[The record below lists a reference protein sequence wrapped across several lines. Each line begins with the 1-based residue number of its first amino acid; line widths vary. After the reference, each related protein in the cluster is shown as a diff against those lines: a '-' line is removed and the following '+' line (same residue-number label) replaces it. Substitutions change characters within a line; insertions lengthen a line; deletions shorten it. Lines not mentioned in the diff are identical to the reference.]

1 MSEQRDKRGEAA
13 AYAMGALSSEEQ
25 AGFETEL
32 ARDRELAAE
41 LRALGATVALL
52 REAAEPFDVPEGL
65 ADRVHAEVARTVA
78 GGAASLNGATPLAT
92 APVAEPEADKPQ
104 AAEPVVSASQARG
117 VAEAEGSFRSRLA
130 MPRVGWSWPRRIAFA
145 GGLAVSLAAAVVIGA
160 QLGGGSEGE
169 LEVAGDLT
177 APDGGATVAAVDVR
191 ELGIGREISLE
202 SDSLPILPK
211 GEYYEVWFVA
221 PDDSAS
227 DPNRISAGTF
237 HPDLDGSSD
246 VDFTA
251 AVDPSLYPLIEITAE
266 PGDGDPAP
274 TDNVVARLDS
284 AS

>member
-1 MSEQRDKRGEAA
+1 MSEQRDKRGEVA
-13 AYAMGALSSEEQ
+13 AYAIGALTSEER
-25 AGFETEL
+25 AGFEAEL
-32 ARDRELAAE
+32 ARDQELAAE
-41 LRALGATVALL
+41 LRALDATVALM
-52 REAAEPFDVPEGL
+52 REAAEPFDVPDGL
-65 ADRVHAEVARTVA
+65 EDRVHAGVTHAIA
-78 GGAASLNGATPLAT
+78 GEAASRNGASAVAA
-92 APVAEPEADKPQ
+92 APEPETAEPEPETPRA
-104 AAEPVVSASQARG
+104 
-117 VAEAEGSFRSRLA
+117 GSSLRSRLA
-130 MPRVGWSWPRRIAFA
+130 MPSVGWSWPRRIAFA

-160 QLGGGSEGE
+160 QLGSGPDGE
-169 LEVAGDLT
+169 LEVSGDLT

-191 ELGIGREISLE
+191 ELGIGRAVSLE

-237 HPDLDGSSD
+237 HPDPDGSSD
-246 VDFTA
+246 VDLKA
-251 AVDPSLYPLIEITAE
+251 AVDPALFPLIEITAE